1 MPLVAPADVAVR
13 PRRSAFAAAF
23 LSFIFPGLG
32 HAYLGR
38 WLRALLWA
46 ALPIIG
52 IAAIA
57 GLGMSYS
64 RDDIIELVADP
75 DFLNALLIFLGF
87 DLVYRLFAVVDAY
100 RLARDKSVGDA
111 STRIL
116 SMAGLLAL
124 VVVLVGSHIAVARP
138 VLYATDLYAA
148 IERNA
153 GDDSEVLSAEEL
165 VAQGGDEFVLLT
177 EELTQQETPDPE
189 LPDDPDAT
197 DDPEATTSATE
208 EPTPEA
214 TEEATKPAEEAE
226 ATPVPNTAEW
236 DGKDRL
242 NILLI
247 GQDGGRQGISNA
259 SLLTD
264 TMITISVDPTT
275 GRLAFISLP
284 RDASNIPLP
293 KEWPANRALGGKWN
307 NKINTLYVTARSRS
321 DLFPG
326 NDKQRGYN
334 ALMGALGE
342 LYGLD
347 IKYYVA
353 VDLNSFRA
361 VVNTLGG
368 VVVDVQL
375 PVMDTGY
382 STGDGRGKL
391 KLYVPPGMRKLNG
404 QEALAYARSRHGSSD
419 FDRSARQQRVVT
431 SVRDQTDIG
440 NLLANP
446 STITD
451 LIKNLQ
457 KDVKTNIPPKL
468 VPKMLTLAQD
478 LDLDGRENLVLSSG
492 KYVETCYPCGS
503 SGLWLLK
510 AKPAS
515 IKADV
520 KNVFSTSKAK
530 QRTIN
535 KVRDEEAVVYVLN
548 GQGGRNSKAI
558 NIASNLGGKGMDAI
572 VPPVNDGKAESN
584 DFAGTVVRVY
594 NGADEAMPE
603 TFKRIKGALKDKQR
617 TVEFI
622 EDENAQADFIVVVGS
637 KTEAL
642 KP

>member
-1 MPLVAPADVAVR
+1 MPTVAPPDVAVR

-38 WLRALLWA
+38 WLRALMWA

-52 IAAIA
+52 IAAVA
-57 GLGMSYS
+57 GLGLSFS

-75 DFLNALLIFLGF
+75 DFLNALLVFLVF
-87 DLVYRLFAVVDAY
+87 DLLYRLAAVIDAY
-100 RLARDKSVGDA
+100 RLARDRTIGNA

-116 SMAGLLAL
+116 STAGLLAL
-124 VVVLVGSHIAVARP
+124 MVVLVGSHIAIARP
-138 VLYATDLYAA
+138 VLFATDLYAA
-148 IERNA
+148 IEQNA
-153 GDDSEVLSAEEL
+153 GDESEVLSAEEL
-165 VAQGGDEFVLLT
+165 VKQGGDEFVLIT
-177 EELTQQETPDPE
+177 EELTQQEKRDRDAARDPGATAKPTRKPTAE
-189 LPDDPDAT
+189 PTAAATEAPTEPDAT
-197 DDPEATTSATE
+197 D
-208 EPTPEA
+208 EPDAP
-214 TEEATKPAEEAE
+214 
-226 ATPVPNTAEW
+226 EW
-236 DGKDRL
+236 DGTDRL

-247 GQDGGRQGISNA
+247 GQDGGRQGINDA

-293 KEWPANRALGGKWN
+293 KDWAAYRALGGKWN
-307 NKINTLYVTARSRS
+307 NKINTLYVTARSRP

-326 NDKQRGYN
+326 NDKQRGYR

-347 IKYYVA
+347 IKYYMA
-353 VDLNSFRA
+353 VDLNSFRS

-375 PVMDTGY
+375 PVMDTTY
-382 STGDGRGKL
+382 SASDGRGKL
-391 KLYVPPGMRKLNG
+391 KLYVPPGIRKMNG
-404 QEALAYARSRHGSSD
+404 QDALAYARSRHGSSD
-419 FDRSARQQRVVT
+419 FDRSARQQRVIT
-431 SVRDQTDIG
+431 SVRAQTDIDSMLEPG
-440 NLLANP
+440 VL
-446 STITD
+446 TE

-468 VPKMLTLAQD
+468 VPKMMTLAQD
-478 LDLDGRENLVLSSG
+478 LDIDSRENLVLSSG

-503 SGLWLLK
+503 SGLWMLK
-510 AKPAS
+510 AKPAT

-530 QRTIN
+530 QRSIN
-535 KVRDEEAVVYVLN
+535 RVRDEEAVVYVLN
-548 GQGGRNSKAI
+548 GQGGRNTKAI

-572 VPPVNDGKAESN
+572 VPPVNDGKAESS
-584 DFAGTVVRVY
+584 DFSGTVIRVY
-594 NGADEAMPE
+594 NGADEAMPQ
-603 TFKRIKGALKDKQR
+603 TFKKLKGTLKDKKR
-617 TVEFI
+617 SVEFI
-622 EDENAQADFIVVVGS
+622 DDENAQADFIIVVGS
-637 KTEAL
+637 KTQAL